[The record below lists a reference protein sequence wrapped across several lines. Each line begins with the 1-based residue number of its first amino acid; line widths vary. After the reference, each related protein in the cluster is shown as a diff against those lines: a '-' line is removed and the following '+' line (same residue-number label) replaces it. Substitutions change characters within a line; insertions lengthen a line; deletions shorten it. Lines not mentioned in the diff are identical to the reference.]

1 MSARSAHRPRRLAAS
16 GITLALLFGGA
27 ACSDET
33 EDKVSDAAE
42 SAGDDIAAASD
53 EAQQDA
59 EDMASDVSEAAGDV
73 ADDLAGGADAVGAR
87 AQAEALRASLKG
99 NDTAN
104 AEGVRSVAA
113 IEQAAADLPG
123 DVAISGVDDG
133 DGDGLDDDGRV
144 QVDQDGESACVIL
157 PAEGEDTTVESGAC

>member
-1 MSARSAHRPRRLAAS
+1 MRTRSRSRLLAPTFA
-16 GITLALLFGGA
+16 LALLLGA
-27 ACSDET
+27 SACSDDT
-33 EDKVSDAAE
+33 NDKVSDAADSVGSDVSDGAD
-42 SAGDDIAAASD
+42 SAGDDLGD
-53 EAQQDA
+53 
-59 EDMASDVSEAAGDV
+59 AAGDV
-73 ADDLAGGADAVGAR
+73 REDVEDGAGVVGAR

-123 DVAISGVDDG
+123 DVEVSGVEDT

-144 QVDQDGESACVIL
+144 QVDQGDQSACVIL
-157 PAEGEDTTVESGAC
+157 PPEGEDTTVESGAC